1 MEKAKEKEKE
11 TVKEKEKEKEKEKP
25 QVSDGEDSADN
36 QPLIIPTPK

>member
-11 TVKEKEKEKEKEKP
+11 TVKEKEKEKEKP